1 MPKLAPH
8 RMLAEA
14 PMVAFVLVVEGP
26 LALPKLSLSLPP
38 KELVVVFSVPLLLL
52 QSVVVVEALWIA
64 RSDIYRLFPA

>member
-1 MPKLAPH
+1 
-8 RMLAEA
+8 MLAEA

>member
-1 MPKLAPH
+1 
-8 RMLAEA
+8 MLAEA

-64 RSDIYRLFPA
+64 RSDRYRLFPA

>member
-1 MPKLAPH
+1 
-8 RMLAEA
+8 
-14 PMVAFVLVVEGP
+14 MVAFVLVVEGP

-52 QSVVVVEALWIA
+52 QSVVVVVEALWIA

>member
-1 MPKLAPH
+1 
-8 RMLAEA
+8 
-14 PMVAFVLVVEGP
+14 MVAFVLVVEGP